1 MARKRVRKKPIK
13 KATKLATVQS
23 QLKSLDEAY
32 KQLQRDCDSW
42 IRRYNEEVTKVA
54 RFRRQADQNP
64 LPTHWRTAEQ
74 DSIAI
79 SQMEDEHLR
88 NSIFYLF
95 RHIFIHGFGSTRF
108 LDVTRDRLLSLV
120 AMMYEAEKRGL
131 RF

>member
-42 IRRYNEEVTKVA
+42 IRRYNDEVTKVA
-54 RFRRQADQNP
+54 QFRRQADRNP

-74 DSIAI
+74 DRIAI